1 MRRIVKLELGVV
13 LGLALVLT
21 GCQYNGRPQA
31 TSLTSGPAPEG
42 SWEIGTGFQY
52 SQEPIWG
59 DTLVGL
65 EFSPVASE
73 QHIVVYDLNKRTKV
87 RTIDLPEGRMINPPS
102 IYGNKIVFDAAD
114 REEYIRIMASSKLE
128 APPNSDIFLYDLDTN
143 RMRQLTDEQH
153 GQMSPRIYGDV
164 VVWLDARNQQLD
176 RYPPS
181 LDVYALDLKTNKETR
196 ITANTTAEG
205 YTQLSISGS
214 TIVWADMRHADAT
227 VTNHGSNDFRY
238 NNEIYAYDL
247 ATGREQ
253 RLTDSPG
260 NDWGPDID
268 GNRVVWIRQA
278 DYQKADVFTRDLK
291 TGEETQVSHSGY
303 ADSVVSIDGD
313 RVVWTDASSS
323 QGNTSNDVIM
333 NGIQPGSAIVMT
345 DLLTG
350 KETQLTPAEAGKVWL
365 WPVSQGGHIVF
376 EWNRQI
382 GGVAYA
388 MDLP

>member
-1 MRRIVKLELGVV
+1 MRRTLELELGVALAV
-13 LGLALVLT
+13 ALVLT
-21 GCQYNGRPQA
+21 GCQYSGRPQVA
-31 TSLTSGPAPEG
+31 SSTSGPAPEG

-65 EFSPVASE
+65 EFSPVESE
-73 QHIVVYDLNKRTKV
+73 QHIVVYDLMKRTKV
-87 RTIDLPEGRMINPPS
+87 RTIDPPEGRMINPPS
-102 IYGNKIVFDAAD
+102 IYGNKIVFEAVD
-114 REEYIRIMASSKLE
+114 RDEYFRIMVSSKLE
-128 APPNSDIFLYDLDTN
+128 APPNYDVFVFDLDTT
-143 RMRQLTDEQH
+143 RMRQLTDEGH
-153 GQMSPRIYGDV
+153 GQMSPRIYGDA

-214 TIVWADMRHADAT
+214 TVVWTDMRHADAT

-247 ATGREQ
+247 TTGREQ

-278 DYQKADVFTRDLK
+278 DYQKADVFMYDLN
-291 TGEETQVSHSGY
+291 TGEETQVSRSGY
-303 ADSVVSIDGD
+303 VDSGVSIDGD
-313 RVVWTDASSS
+313 RVLWTDASSS
-323 QGNTSNDVIM
+323 QGNINNDVVM

-345 DLLTG
+345 DLSTAR
-350 KETQLTPAEAGKVWL
+350 ETQLTPAEAWKVWL
-365 WPVSQGGHIVF
+365 WPVARGGHALF